1 MEQGIVTFF
10 EVTECGFYR
19 IRHNKTEH
27 VEGSLGET
35 VDLINGWLKGRD
47 VDQTIPWSVEEH
59 PYRPQLYCK
68 SVFVDQKTGDG
79 MFVFWKKFGDD
90 SGKLSGILAK
100 SKVDDTGID
109 THKVQASVKGQKV
122 ILGEPMYY
130 WFIPEYNLI
139 AAVKFPNSLSDSDSV
154 FDYIKKCIDL
164 RINHPRK
171 SISTRNVFNQHVG
184 RDLVIK
190 NVTYRSEDDSYSL
203 SFKLNAELKELSIN
217 DASLAGLAKRITH
230 LVVRE
235 TISSTKEVKKDSA
248 FVMFDRLLRK
258 SKQSKSISKQVEITS
273 EESFSIPELRQ
284 VIAAYYDDFS
294 DASGWDNVGFKFDGI
309 ESPTK
314 WFNNY
319 VDRKRILMNESD
331 KKEASY
337 YTAEKMLIALQ
348 KERQDLL
355 DFMLTKK
362 DDKFAAELAEPE
374 ERKSVSQ

>member
-1 MEQGIVTFF
+1 
-10 EVTECGFYR
+10 
-19 IRHNKTEH
+19 
-27 VEGSLGET
+27 
-35 VDLINGWLKGRD
+35 
-47 VDQTIPWSVEEH
+47 
-59 PYRPQLYCK
+59 
-68 SVFVDQKTGDG
+68 